1 MLAESETDLQILIDL
16 LHEWC
21 IDKKMN
27 LNLDKTKIV
36 HLRNPATPK
45 SNVGFVFGNE
55 TIEIT
60 NQYTYLGI
68 LLSEHLDYN
77 LMAKQVAISASRA
90 LGLVISKYRLL
101 GDYHS
106 VHSVNCSIL
115 SSGVQ

>member
-1 MLAESETDLQILIDL
+1 MLVLGMTLFPFYCMQMTLYCLQSQKLILIDL

-27 LNLDKTKIV
+27 LNLDKTKIA
-36 HLRNPATPK
+36 HFRNPATPK

-68 LLSEHLDYN
+68 LFSEHLDYN
-77 LMAKQVAISASRA
+77 LMAKQVA
-90 LGLVISKYRLL
+90 K
-101 GDYHS
+101 
-106 VHSVNCSIL
+106 
-115 SSGVQ
+115 